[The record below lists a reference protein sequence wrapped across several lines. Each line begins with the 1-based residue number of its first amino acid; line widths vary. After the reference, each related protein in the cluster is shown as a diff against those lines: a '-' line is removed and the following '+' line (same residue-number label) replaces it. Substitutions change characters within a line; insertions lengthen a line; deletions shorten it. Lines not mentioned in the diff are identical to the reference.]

1 IGSNPNVAAIA
12 NASEV
17 TKVATMIVPLMM
29 LRLERDSNWYYIAC
43 NDCQT
48 KANRGLTSLIFPK
61 CRNVKATGVAKYHT
75 DLSSTTMTIRPLLCY
90 LAMLTWMGAHHEKR
104 TPQSLVVTIGQ
115 AHKFRVKVP
124 DYNFTTK
131 SRPYLSLR

>member
-1 IGSNPNVAAIA
+1 MYKVGSNPNVAAIA

-17 TKVATMIVPLMM
+17 TKVPLMM

-43 NDCQT
+43 SDCQT
-48 KANRGLTSLIFPK
+48 KANRGPTSLIFPK

-90 LAMLTWMGAHHEKR
+90 LAMLVMSSREGR
-104 TPQSLVVTIGQ
+104 RQS
-115 AHKFRVKVP
+115 
-124 DYNFTTK
+124 
-131 SRPYLSLR
+131 